1 MSNLGIYLVGMIV
14 VAAAIAYGLHLLGLS
29 GTWIGIVVAV
39 MVGMGIMGG
48 VAKTRRPERSG

>member
-1 MSNLGIYLVGMIV
+1 MIV

-48 VAKTRRPERSG
+48 VAQTRRPERSG